1 MVTQLVSGSQDGNEE
16 PFTPDTPRV
25 PYWFFSRSEY
35 PGILCL
41 EGTLESRV
49 DGGRGVR
56 GGQLRVRLGEKWK
69 SGVRLCAMT
78 AGLAVGKGWL
88 PLGAREGVLR
98 VPRVSPSHSSRLVS
112 LCEGLLSSC

>member
-1 MVTQLVSGSQDGNEE
+1 MVIQLVSGSQDGNEE

-56 GGQLRVRLGEKWK
+56 GGQLRVRLER
-69 SGVRLCAMT
+69 SGSQVSGC
-78 AGLAVGKGWL
+78 
-88 PLGAREGVLR
+88 VL
-98 VPRVSPSHSSRLVS
+98 
-112 LCEGLLSSC
+112 

>member
-1 MVTQLVSGSQDGNEE
+1 MQRE
-16 PFTPDTPRV
+16 PFTPDTPHV
-25 PYWFFSRSEY
+25 PYWFLSRSEY

-56 GGQLRVRLGEKWK
+56 GEQLRVRLGEKWK
-69 SGVRLCAMT
+69 AGVRLCAVT

-88 PLGAREGVLR
+88 TPGAHEGVLG
-98 VPRVSPSHSSRLVS
+98 VPRVSPSHSSPGVPL
-112 LCEGLLSSC
+112 